1 MNDLTRQRP
10 TALALVFAAAL
21 VQQAAAQTGPQPNLV
36 LTLAAGVVEGAA
48 LWTIPRQ
55 PFCPVYSGGT
65 CNAPADTLRL
75 AREQGSSI
83 TIGAAVSYFPGPSVG
98 IQAEMA
104 YLGLPL
110 RDACALLNSSPP
122 PTTQSR
128 QLCAN
133 MQGASHSTGAISFV
147 ASALVR
153 AAARHQLSPY
163 LRGGVGLVA
172 FDHSTIELVGADSAD
187 NSYQVLVDDSPQRL
201 ALSFVAGAG
210 FTVALGPAY
219 QFRFEARDA
228 IARFERVTGA
238 SDASLLPPTG
248 TKFFHH
254 FVLTM
259 GLDVVLEQKR
269 GRRY

>member
-1 MNDLTRQRP
+1 MRRP
-10 TALALVFAAAL
+10 RLLLLALLAGTPVAPGRS
-21 VQQAAAQTGPQPNLV
+21 AAQTGPQPNLV
-36 LTLAAGVVEGAA
+36 LTLAAGVVDGTA

-55 PFCPVYSGGT
+55 PFCPVYSGS
-65 CNAPADTLRL
+65 CAAPADTFRL

-83 TIGAAVSYFPGPSVG
+83 TIGAAVSYFPGPNVG

-122 PTTQSR
+122 PTSQSR

-133 MQGASHSTGAISFV
+133 AQGASHSTGAISFV

-254 FVLTM
+254 FVFTM

>member
-1 MNDLTRQRP
+1 MRGPRLLL
-10 TALALVFAAAL
+10 LALLAGASVAPARS
-21 VQQAAAQTGPQPNLV
+21 AAQTGPQPNLV
-36 LTLAAGVVEGAA
+36 LTLAAGVVDGAA

-122 PTTQSR
+122 PTTQSQ

-153 AAARHQLSPY
+153 AAARHQLSP
-163 LRGGVGLVA
+163 
-172 FDHSTIELVGADSAD
+172 
-187 NSYQVLVDDSPQRL
+187 YQVLVDDSPQRL

>member
-1 MNDLTRQRP
+1 MRGP
-10 TALALVFAAAL
+10 TLLPLALLAGASVAPGRS
-21 VQQAAAQTGPQPNLV
+21 AAQTGPQPNLV
-36 LTLAAGVVEGAA
+36 LTLAASVVDGAA

-55 PFCPVYSGGT
+55 PFCPAYPGGT
-65 CNAPADTLRL
+65 CTAPADTLRL

-110 RDACALLNSSPP
+110 RDACVVLNASA
-122 PTTQSR
+122 TRLTE
-128 QLCAN
+128 QLCAS

-172 FDHSTIELVGADSAD
+172 FDHSTIELVGADTTGQAF
-187 NSYQVLVDDSPQRL
+187 QILVDESPQRL

-210 FTVALGPAY
+210 LTMALGRAY

-228 IARFERVTGA
+228 VARFERVT
-238 SDASLLPPTG
+238 DAADALLVPPTG
-248 TKFFHH
+248 TRFFHH
-254 FVLTM
+254 FVFTM
-259 GLDVVLEQKR
+259 GVDVVLEQKR

>member
-36 LTLAAGVVEGAA
+36 LTLAAGVVDGAA

-110 RDACALLNSSPP
+110 RDACVVLNASP
-122 PTTQSR
+122 TRLTE
-128 QLCAN
+128 QLCAS

-153 AAARHQLSPY
+153 AAARHPPSPY

-172 FDHSTIELVGADSAD
+172 FDHSTIELVGADTTGQAFQILRD
-187 NSYQVLVDDSPQRL
+187 ESPQRL
-201 ALSFVAGAG
+201 ALSVVAGAG
-210 FTVALGPAY
+210 LTLALGRAY

-228 IARFERVTGA
+228 VARFERVT
-238 SDASLLPPTG
+238 DAADALLVPRTG
-248 TKFFHH
+248 TR
-254 FVLTM
+254 V
-259 GLDVVLEQKR
+259 
-269 GRRY
+269 